1 MNERLR
7 GLLAEVFGLKAQNIR
22 EDMSRDDVVS
32 WDSLKQMDLVMTLER
47 EYDIELEL
55 AEIPRMKSVAA
66 ILTVLREKGVDVAA

>member
-7 GLLAEVFGLKAQNIR
+7 GLLAEVFGLKAGDIR
-22 EDMSRDDVVS
+22 EDLSRDDVVN

-47 EYDIELEL
+47 EYEIELEL

-66 ILTVLREKGVDVAA
+66 ILEVLREKGVDIAA